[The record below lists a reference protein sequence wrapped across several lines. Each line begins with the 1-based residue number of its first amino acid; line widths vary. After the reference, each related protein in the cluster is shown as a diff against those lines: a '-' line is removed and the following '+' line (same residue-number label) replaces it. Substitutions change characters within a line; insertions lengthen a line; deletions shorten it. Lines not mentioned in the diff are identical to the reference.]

1 MPNNNK
7 LVPNNNKTIILAVM
21 APHIRFPEDAASFS
35 FAANISTK
43 MSASNGSDS
52 EEYTNVNDKPT
63 YSRRAFSRT
72 FVHLD
77 KRLQKAPT
85 KKEFEKLE
93 KAGRA
98 KDLALY

>member
-1 MPNNNK
+1 
-7 LVPNNNKTIILAVM
+7 
-21 APHIRFPEDAASFS
+21 
-35 FAANISTK
+35 

-52 EEYTNVNDKPT
+52 EEYTNVNDKPA

-98 KDLALY
+98 KDLAFTKNNTARDMQRILLANLPTLTGLDLSK